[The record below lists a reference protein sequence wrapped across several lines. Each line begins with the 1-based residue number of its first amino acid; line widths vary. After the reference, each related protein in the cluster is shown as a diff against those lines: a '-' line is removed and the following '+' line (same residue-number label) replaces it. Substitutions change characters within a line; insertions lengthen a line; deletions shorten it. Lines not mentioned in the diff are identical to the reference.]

1 MEENIEPETIR
12 EDVERVL
19 EIIRKISKLISVI

>member
-1 MEENIEPETIR
+1 MEENIEPDTTR
-12 EDVERVL
+12 KDVERVL